1 MTSRHYALI
10 SLSVLS
16 LALAVGCP
24 SWAFAK
30 EKASTAKSESVSK
43 SETTKKSATG
53 KKSATK
59 TDSEDAPDKDK
70 TKGKLAV
77 KDKPAKKT
85 AGKSK
90 TIAAS
95 DEDDAPPSKSKSK
108 TTKSDTSRLSSRD
121 DAPDKKKTGAKKVTT
136 SDADEDTPTS
146 KDKAAKG
153 KTAKASTSAKTTKLA
168 RADSD
173 APNSDAPKKN
183 AHTGR
188 INKKTDKPAT
198 SEDDADSLTK
208 VLAGNKAKPLKL
220 KDRKALSKADLR
232 LAEAASKNADKL
244 SVKLS
249 IIKPVV
255 TEAPGAVAMPVLMN
269 AAPVPYRMVAPQ
281 APKPAQ
287 IALNTVLS
295 ADDTTHYQ
303 TAFTLIDQ
311 GDFEGART
319 ELALVNNKN
328 LMGYA
333 EFHMLFASGYES
345 SYDELIDWMA
355 KYGDQPMAM
364 RVWALAKR
372 KKPEGA
378 PDPAFPL
385 LNGTPELMA
394 RTNSGN
400 AVQMTAT
407 TRLINSHSGDDEDT
421 DDTGYATM
429 PMLDPNDSD
438 LTPKSARSAYNNGQ
452 MEQAV
457 KLGRKI
463 GDHWV
468 AGLACWRLQR
478 YDQALAEFKFVS
490 TDPSRNAWSQSGGAY
505 WAARAAQKL
514 GHPDEAQTY
523 LKIAASFP
531 FTFYGLLA
539 EARLGVTP
547 AVVLAKKGLPP
558 TFSNEQRTALT
569 ASLDGDFNWTKSNVQ
584 AQRLNALVQ
593 IGRASDAQNE
603 IQSAVQRTS
612 NGVERDRWL
621 ALAAKMQ
628 VSVNQ
633 LQPNDR
639 LFDPNIYPIP
649 DFEPSEGYSVDK
661 ALLFA
666 FARKESK
673 FDPKARSYSGAYGLL
688 QLMPSTAA
696 LVEDDPSF
704 NKKPEKLLKPAVNL
718 RVGQK
723 YIQRLFDSKI
733 VSNDLLRTIAAYNAG
748 PRPVKDALDSLG
760 PQADSLLVM
769 ESIPVAQTRQY
780 VEEVAA
786 NYWIYRQILD
796 NSSKTL
802 AMAAND
808 AAIIDATADS
818 N

>member
-16 LALAVGCP
+16 LALAAGCP
-24 SWAFAK
+24 SWADAR
-30 EKASTAKSESVSK
+30 EKAPTAKSDSVKK
-43 SETTKKSATG
+43 SEADKKASA
-53 KKSATK
+53 K
-59 TDSEDAPDKDK
+59 TDSKAKSDK
-70 TKGKLAV
+70 TDSDETDVKVSLKGKA
-77 KDKPAKKT
+77 
-85 AGKSK
+85 AGKASAKSK
-90 TIAAS
+90 TIA
-95 DEDDAPPSKSKSK
+95 
-108 TTKSDTSRLSSRD
+108 
-121 DAPDKKKTGAKKVTT
+121 T
-136 SDADEDTPTS
+136 SDDDGDSAPAKSRS
-146 KDKAAKG
+146 K
-153 KTAKASTSAKTTKLA
+153 SAKTTKTTRLA
-168 RADSD
+168 ESDDTPGKKKAGAKKAIAADEEADTAPVKSKSGKTTKLATTDSD
-173 APNSDAPKKN
+173 RTGKKTS
-183 AHTGR
+183 A
-188 INKKTDKPAT
+188 KKTDTKKTGGKKGEPDA
-198 SEDDADSLTK
+198 SDDDDDSLTR
-208 VLAGNKAKPLKL
+208 VLAANSAKTARSKNG
-220 KDRKALSKADLR
+220 KALTKAETK
-232 LAEAASKNADKL
+232 LAEATPKKTEKTPTKL
-244 SVKLS
+244 AVAKALATETPDPVA
-249 IIKPVV
+249 IPVAAPPVV
-255 TEAPGAVAMPVLMN
+255 MN
-269 AAPVPYRMVAPQ
+269 AAPVPYRMVAAQ
-281 APKPAQ
+281 TPKPTQ
-287 IALNTVLS
+287 VALNAVLS
-295 ADDTTHYQ
+295 PDDTVHYQ

-311 GDFEGART
+311 GDFQGA
-319 ELALVNNKN
+319 EAQLALVNNKN

-333 EFHMLFASGYES
+333 EFHKLFAPGYES
-345 SYDELIDWMA
+345 TYDELVDWMNR
-355 KYGDQPMAM
+355 YGDQPMAM

-385 LNGTPELMA
+385 LNGGPEVMA
-394 RTNSGN
+394 QTNSGS
-400 AVQMTAT
+400 AVQMTAMT
-407 TRLINSHSGDDEDT
+407 HLTNSHSGDDDSD

-505 WAARAAQKL
+505 WAARSAQKM
-514 GHPDEAQTY
+514 GHQDEAQTY

-621 ALAAKMQ
+621 ALAARMQ

-633 LQPNDR
+633 LQPADR
-639 LFDPNIYPIP
+639 LFDPNIYPVP

-673 FDPKARSYSGAYGLL
+673 FDPKAKSYSGAYGLL
-688 QLMPSTAA
+688 QLMPATAA

-704 NKKPEKLLKPAVNL
+704 NKRPEKLLKPAVNL

-748 PRPVKDALDSLG
+748 PRPVKDAIDSLG
-760 PQADSLLVM
+760 PDADSLLVM

-802 AMAAND
+802 TMAAND